1 MHRFVAATALL
12 SALAL
17 AATVSADD
25 LGGLGTIAGLQV
37 NNSSADTYLQF
48 HGRVYVKNGNGG
60 LDEYRWGGTSCGS
73 RILTD
78 AEVEALHRGLD
89 NKSMRIEPVTQPG
102 QGQTVCL
109 VGFTLVPKASLKLG
123 IP

>member
-12 SALAL
+12 STLAL

-48 HGRVYVKNGNGG
+48 HGRVYVKNGSGG

-89 NKSMRIEPVTQPG
+89 NKSMRIQPVTQPG